1 MALKMI
7 GKVFSIG
14 ATQSI
19 PSRNGNTFNKRELVL
34 DATRYDGLTGEK
46 GMENYPLFEFG
57 GERCSELD
65 NFKVGDIVEVSFD
78 LQGSF
83 YEKDGAKKNMTRVRG
98 YKIEHFQTKRAQQPV
113 QQPVQQAV
121 QQPPMPGDYPP
132 PPPPNDG
139 LPW

>member
-19 PSRNGNTFNKRELVL
+19 PLRNGNTFNKRELVL

-65 NFKVGDIVEVSFD
+65 NYKVGDIVEVSFD

>member
-19 PSRNGNTFNKRELVL
+19 PSKNGNTFNKRELVL

-46 GMENYPLFEFG
+46 GIENYPLFEFG
-57 GERCSELD
+57 GDRCAELD
-65 NFKVGDIVEVSFD
+65 NYKVGDIVEVSFD

-98 YKIEHFQTKRAQQPV
+98 YKIEHFQAKRTQQPV

-121 QQPPMPGDYPP
+121 QQPPMPSDYPP
-132 PPPPNDG
+132 PPDNDG

>member
-14 ATQSI
+14 VTQSI
-19 PSRNGNTFNKRELVL
+19 PSKNGNTFNKRELVL

-46 GMENYPLFEFG
+46 GVENYPMFEFG
-57 GERCSELD
+57 GERCAELD
-65 NFKVGDIVEVSFD
+65 KFKVGDIVEVSFD

-83 YEKDGAKKNMTRVRG
+83 YTKDGVEKNMTRVRG
-98 YKIEHFQTKRAQQPV
+98 YRIEHFQTRQKTSPTGTSSTHAQP
-113 QQPVQQAV
+113 A
-121 QQPPMPGDYPP
+121 QPPMPSDFPP
-132 PPPPNDG
+132 PPESQ